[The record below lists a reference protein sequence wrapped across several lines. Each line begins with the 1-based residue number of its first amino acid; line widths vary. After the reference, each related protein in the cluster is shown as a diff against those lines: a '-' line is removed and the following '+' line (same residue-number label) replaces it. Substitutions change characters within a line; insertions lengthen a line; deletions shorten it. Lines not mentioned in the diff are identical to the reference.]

1 MHVIPTA
8 GEVQLE
14 YVDINDDDVIAGCY
28 RSANGS
34 VHAFTYG
41 FQSNVFVDLN
51 GAAFS
56 GSFARS
62 INNQGVVV
70 GSCVDIPGPPA
81 AMIWTASDGMRR
93 LVDLVDLQSGW
104 TFSEANAI
112 NDAGQIAGWGIHNG
126 QPRGFL
132 LEPFEVGED
141 PRRQPKDLV
150 GMVQEILVG
159 GGAMGILLPS
169 GDIIYPKDG
178 GPVDPDSPLQR
189 RDAARSDAVIGLAM
203 QVLARRISDRSTRA
217 VAEQAAAEITRSAA
231 ASADAATVGAGRS
244 NWLSRFVRAIADEL
258 ER

>member
-1 MHVIPTA
+1 
-8 GEVQLE
+8 
-14 YVDINDDDVIAGCY
+14 
-28 RSANGS
+28 

-41 FQSNVFVDLN
+41 FQSNLFVDLN

-81 AMIWTASDGMRR
+81 AMIWTAADGMRR

-126 QPRGFL
+126 QPRGYL
-132 LEPFEVGED
+132 LEPIEVGEE

-217 VAEQAAAEITRSAA
+217 LAEQAAAEITRSAA
-231 ASADAATVGAGRS
+231 ASADAATAGAGRS